1 MPVRAAVLGAGSFGS
16 CLAILCA
23 DRGHDVTIW
32 ARDAALVDA
41 IARERRNP
49 RFLKHI
55 EFPASILPTSD
66 LAEALA
72 QREMV
77 IIAVP
82 SHAVRDVMARAAPL
96 LSPDAMLVL
105 AVKGIELD
113 SGKTMDAV
121 LAEVLPEPFHPRI
134 VVLSGPSF
142 AKEVAE
148 RKPTV
153 VTVACREES
162 YAIAVQSHLSCPWFR
177 CYSETDV
184 VGVEV
189 GGALKNV
196 IAIATGISDG
206 MELGHNARAA
216 TMTRGLAEMTRLGVR
231 MGANPLTFLGLS
243 GVGDLVL
250 TCTGDL
256 SRNRRVGLAL
266 GRGRKLDEILVE
278 IGEVAEGVRTT
289 QAACQLAEKL
299 GVELPI
305 AQGVKLLLEG
315 VVDAREGVTQL
326 LTRQLRG
333 ERDWN
338 YAARKPE

>member
-1 MPVRAAVLGAGSFGS
+1 MTVRAAVLGAGSFGS

-23 DRGHDVTIW
+23 DRGHDVSIW
-32 ARDAALVDA
+32 ARDAALVEA
-41 IARERRNP
+41 IRRERRNP

-55 EFPASILPTSD
+55 EFPASIRPTTD

-72 QREMV
+72 DREMV
-77 IIAVP
+77 IVAVP
-82 SHAVRDVMARAAPL
+82 SHAVRDVMSRAAPL

-121 LAEVLPEPFHPRI
+121 LAEVLPEAFHPRI

-216 TMTRGLAEMTRLGVR
+216 TMTRGLAEITRLGVR

-266 GRGRKLDEILVE
+266 GRGRKLADILAE
-278 IGEVAEGVRTT
+278 LGEVAEGVRTT
-289 QAACQLAEKL
+289 YAACQLAEKL

-315 VVDAREGVTQL
+315 GVDPREGVTQL

-338 YAARKPE
+338 YGARKPA

>member
-1 MPVRAAVLGAGSFGS
+1 MV
-16 CLAILCA
+16 
-23 DRGHDVTIW
+23 
-32 ARDAALVDA
+32 ALVGGSKLELHHGG
-41 IARERRNP
+41 RVRLE
-49 RFLKHI
+49 LKH
-55 EFPASILPTSD
+55 PAF
-66 LAEALA
+66 AEAEILVVQGTQA
-72 QREMV
+72 LVAGVQGAYLVDLNTGDLRDLFQGV
-77 IIAVP
+77 AVP
-82 SHAVRDVMARAAPL
+82 SHAVRDVMSRAAPL
-96 LSPDAMLVL
+96 LSPDALLVL

-113 SGKTMDAV
+113 TGKTMDEV
-121 LAEVLPEPFHPRI
+121 LAEVLPAPFHPRI
-134 VVLSGPSF
+134 TVLSGPSF

-153 VTVACREES
+153 VTVACREEA
-162 YAIAVQSHLSCPWFR
+162 YAIAVQTHLSCPWFR

-206 MELGHNARAA
+206 MELGMNARAA
-216 TMTRGLAEMTRLGVR
+216 TMTRGLAEITRLGVR

-266 GRGRKLDEILVE
+266 GRGRKLAEILEE

-289 QAACQLAEKL
+289 YAACQLAEEL

-305 AQGVKLLLEG
+305 AQGVRLLLEG
-315 VVDAREGVTQL
+315 TVDPKEGVTQL

-338 YAARKPE
+338 YPSRNG